1 MPKPPLWDPDFI
13 ESCMEEVEEMV
24 TDAMK
29 SRSRRFEETFTMT
42 TMGRRVEQITV
53 TVVKERIA

>member
-1 MPKPPLWDPDFI
+1 MPKPPLWDPDFL

-29 SRSRRFEETFTMT
+29 SRRKHFEETFTMT
-42 TMGRRVEQITV
+42 AMGRRVEQITI
-53 TVVKERIA
+53 TVKKERPA